1 MNAGRRRSFDKEH
14 ALETAMKILWRNG
27 YAGTSIS
34 DLTAALGINKPSL
47 YAAFGNKEQLF
58 QLALK
63 HYSENLGRPH
73 LERLAQPEDAP
84 LRQRLGAYLQS
95 VARMLT
101 NPELPGG
108 CFIAQTTGEC
118 QSEAVPGTTAKTMA
132 KVNAETLEAL
142 TTQLTRDA
150 ASLPAGTSP
159 RQFALY
165 LLAQLFGM
173 SMLARNGMGYSDL
186 ESVIAVILANLPG

>member
-1 MNAGRRRSFDKEH
+1 MSAGRRRNFDQEQ

-58 QLALK
+58 QRALE
-63 HYSENLGRPH
+63 HYSEKLGRPH
-73 LERLAQPEDAP
+73 LERLARPEDAP
-84 LRQRLGAYLQS
+84 LGQRLRAYLQS
-95 VARMLT
+95 VAGMLT
-101 NPELPGG
+101 DPDLPGG

-118 QSEAVPGTTAKTMA
+118 RSDALPGTTASTMA
-132 KVNAETLEAL
+132 KANAETLEAL
-142 TTQLTRDA
+142 TTQLTRDS
-150 ASLPAGTSP
+150 ASLPTGTSP

-173 SMLARNGMGYSDL
+173 SMLARNGMDYSDL
-186 ESVIAVILANLPG
+186 EPVIELILANLPA

>member
-1 MNAGRRRSFDKEH
+1 MSAGRRRSFDQEQ
-14 ALETAMKILWRNG
+14 ALETAMKVLWRNG

-58 QLALK
+58 QRALK

-73 LERLAQPEDAP
+73 LERLAQSEAAP
-84 LRQRLGAYLQS
+84 LKQRLRAYLES
-95 VARMLT
+95 VAKMLT
-101 NPELPGG
+101 DPDLPGG

-118 QSEAVPGTTAKTMA
+118 QSDSVPDTTAKTMA
-132 KVNAETLEAL
+132 KVNAETLDAL
-142 TTQLTRDA
+142 TTHFTRDE
-150 ASLPAGTSP
+150 ASLPPGTSP
-159 RQFALY
+159 GQFALY

-186 ESVIAVILANLPG
+186 ESVIELILANLPD